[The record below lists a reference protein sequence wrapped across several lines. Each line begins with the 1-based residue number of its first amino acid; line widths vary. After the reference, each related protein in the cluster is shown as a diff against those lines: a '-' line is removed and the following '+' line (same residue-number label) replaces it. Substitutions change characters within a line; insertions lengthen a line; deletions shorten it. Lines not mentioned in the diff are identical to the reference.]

1 MDNNRKIIY
10 NTFIV
15 YGQLLISM
23 IFGLLSVRIVLKA
36 LGEESYGI
44 YMLVGGVVAMLNI
57 ITTTL
62 SNATMRFMS
71 NSLGKGNLILLQKT
85 FNTSILIH
93 FVFAIL
99 LVLLLEIGG
108 WVMFEYFLK
117 IPMNRESEALIVYQF
132 MTLAAF
138 ITLVSVPYDGIIN
151 AHENL
156 LFFSIITIFGQI
168 VQLLIALYL
177 LYFCTKNQLVIY
189 GFGVLI
195 NQLLQR
201 FIKQLYSTKHYV
213 ECRFNFKNGFDLSI
227 LRPMIKYIG
236 WDFFSTATCILV
248 TNLKNIFVN
257 MFFGV
262 KLNAGQGIAT
272 NVNGYV
278 NNLSRGITSAIT
290 PQMNKSEGA
299 GDRNRLINLTFL
311 GVKYTSF
318 MFALFAIPLIF
329 ENNYI
334 LILWL
339 DEVPPFT
346 IIFCQLILLNQFLDK
361 LTWQICNAIRS
372 VGDIKM
378 MTIFESISSLIY
390 VFVMYYVLNMG
401 KSAEWIY
408 IIESLFILSNGCIRL
423 FLAKKLLGIRALCFV
438 KSSILPVLLPIVFP
452 ILLVLVIQFYMSQG
466 FIRML
471 LVFLVF
477 ICSYAFFFFFFGMK
491 KSERYSSYALI
502 TSMLSR

>member
-156 LFFSIITIFGQI
+156 LFLSIITILGQI

-213 ECRFNFKNGFDLSI
+213 ECRFNFRNGFDLSI
-227 LRPMIKYIG
+227 LKPMIKYIG

-262 KLNAGQGIAT
+262 KLNAAQGIAT

-299 GDRNRLINLTFL
+299 GDRERLLSLTFT
-311 GVKYTSF
+311 GVKYTTF
-318 MFALFAIPLIF
+318 MFALFSVPLIF
-329 ENNYI
+329 ENDYV
-334 LILWL
+334 LTLWL
-339 DEVPPFT
+339 GVVPPFT
-346 IIFCQLILLNQFLDK
+346 VIFCQLILFNQLIDK
-361 LTWQICNAIRS
+361 MTWQICNAVRS
-372 VGDIKM
+372 VGDIKL
-378 MTIFESISSLIY
+378 MTVLECLSNVVY
-390 VFVMYYVLNMG
+390 VFAMYNILNVV
-401 KSAEWIY
+401 KSPEYIY
-408 IIESLFILSNGCIRL
+408 IAELFFIIINGGIRL
-423 FLAKKLLGIRALCFV
+423 KLFYQLFRIRVLYFV
-438 KSSILPVLLPIVFP
+438 KVAILPVVIPMIFP
-452 ILLVLVIQFYMSQG
+452 VCLVLFLQLYMSQS
-466 FIRML
+466 FVRMI
-471 LVFLVF
+471 LVF
-477 ICSYAFFFFFFGMK
+477 IVFVFSYVFLFLFIGLK
-491 KSERYSSYALI
+491 KDERDYIYRLI
-502 TSMLSR
+502 TSMLPK